1 MTGIT
6 EARDVS
12 PTEREPARRGCSA
25 GPPRRVVRAE
35 VGSTSTRRFAPSV
48 GTAGAALTILT
59 EVGTDLAACS
69 TEGHFVSWL
78 RRCPHTPVSRGKPL
92 RRRRQSLG
100 ANRLAGRLRMPATAL
115 PRSKTALGATFRR
128 IARQKGGAVAVFA
141 IARQHARL
149 VYGML
154 RYGQDYVDVGKRV
167 YRAVP
172 GTTPGRTCSRGQR
185 PRLSIDARGCRRLT
199 RQHR

>member
-69 TEGHFVSWL
+69 TEGHFVSYL
-78 RRCPHTPVSRGKPL
+78 RFASNAVLRSGYNCCVAASGSRRC
-92 RRRRQSLG
+92 
-100 ANRLAGRLRMPATAL
+100 
-115 PRSKTALGATFRR
+115 
-128 IARQKGGAVAVFA
+128 
-141 IARQHARL
+141 
-149 VYGML
+149 
-154 RYGQDYVDVGKRV
+154 
-167 YRAVP
+167 
-172 GTTPGRTCSRGQR
+172 
-185 PRLSIDARGCRRLT
+185 
-199 RQHR
+199 